1 MNMKNLILPLLF
13 VLPFS
18 VQAQDKIYKR
28 DGSVIES
35 KVKTVSASKI
45 TYKRFDNQEGPD
57 YTSPMRE
64 VAKIVYQN
72 GVTDNFEEKTL
83 PHRAGNRSNKKP
95 DGGHKLGNNLF
106 TFIPGAYT
114 AALTGTIND
123 PGIGLCY
130 ERLLDDEGHF
140 GFVVPLLYSFAQ
152 NKNYNN
158 YYYMSSYAYTGTN
171 NYTSLTFAP
180 GIKFYP
186 DRGVRR
192 ARYAIG
198 ASFFVTRG
206 TEPYDVYDNNFSS
219 GVVPGTR
226 GDWRYT
232 MYGGLISNSI
242 NITVSKH
249 FYMELDVNG
258 MVAFSDNRRRNTS
271 FMNDDMALPILQ
283 FVLKTGV
290 RF

>member
-1 MNMKNLILPLLF
+1 MNMKSLILPLLF

-28 DGSVIES
+28 DGSIIES

-45 TYKRFDNQEGPD
+45 TYKRYDNQEGPD
-57 YTSPMRE
+57 YTSPIRE

-72 GVTDNFEEKTL
+72 GVTDNFEEKPL
-83 PHRAGNRSNKKP
+83 PHRAGNHSYKKS
-95 DGGHKLGNNLF
+95 GGGQKLGNNLF

-140 GFVVPLLYSFAQ
+140 GFVVPFLYSFAQ

-158 YYYMSSYAYTGTN
+158 YNYMSSYTYTGAN
-171 NYTSLTFAP
+171 NYTSYTFAP

-186 DRGVRR
+186 DRGGRT
-192 ARYAIG
+192 ARYALG
-198 ASFFVTRG
+198 ASFFVTSG
-206 TEPYDVYDNNFSS
+206 TEPYDVYDNNFGS
-219 GVVPGTR
+219 GVAPGTR

-242 NITVSKH
+242 NITVSKV
-249 FYMELDVNG
+249 FYMELDING
-258 MVAFSDNRRRNTS
+258 MVPFSDNRRRNAS